1 MVDDQLHPFLLL
13 EVFIANFTPPALE
26 KDTSFVW
33 VVVDI
38 FIEDLSFECG
48 YTAVELFELA
58 CERVIIQV
66 LARFPVK

>member
-1 MVDDQLHPFLLL
+1 M
-13 EVFIANFTPPALE
+13 PPALE

-48 YTAVELFELA
+48 YTAVEPFELA

-66 LARFPVK
+66 LTRFPVK